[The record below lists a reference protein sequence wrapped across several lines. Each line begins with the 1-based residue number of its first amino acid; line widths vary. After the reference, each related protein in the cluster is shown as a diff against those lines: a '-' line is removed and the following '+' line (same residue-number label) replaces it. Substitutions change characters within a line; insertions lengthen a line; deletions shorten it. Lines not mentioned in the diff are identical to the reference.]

1 MIGWSRMHTLVAGT
15 AIVVVT
21 NVVAL
26 AGVAYNRSGDAE
38 STLQLSDR
46 ELREPSSWGF
56 ESENSGIA
64 LRMRWRVLGKRP
76 DDDQASRPY
85 FPISSGPPEWL
96 NSAKMAELGFDVSS
110 TDDSSDSRSRYSRQL
125 PKEVL
130 LVLELDGPAYH
141 EMLARAEAY
150 VERTADGRNQLERER
165 NENTRL
171 FVVDAGL
178 DADEL
183 RERYPSRS
191 RHAIV
196 RGTIRPWVVWDDN
209 EATLA
214 GHVSALS
221 VSQINVPLAF
231 RAPFDRQH
239 RRSARTGGNAP
250 FTVTVAYGRRLEPW
264 IVSTSGGDGA
274 R

>member
-1 MIGWSRMHTLVAGT
+1 MIGRSRMHTLVAG
-15 AIVVVT
+15 AVIIVVT
-21 NVVAL
+21 NVIAL
-26 AGVAYNRSGDAE
+26 AGVAYNRSGDPE
-38 STLQLSDR
+38 STFQLSDR
-46 ELREPSSWGF
+46 ELGEPSGWGF

-64 LRMRWRVLGKRP
+64 LRIRWRVLGKRP
-76 DDDQASRPY
+76 DDDQAGKPY

-110 TDDSSDSRSRYSRQL
+110 IDGSSASRSRYSRQL

-150 VERTADGRNQLERER
+150 VERAADGRNQLEREK

-183 RERYPSRS
+183 REKYPSRS

-196 RGTIRPWVVWDDN
+196 RGTIRPWVVWDDS
-209 EATLA
+209 EAALA

-221 VSQINVPLAF
+221 VSQVNVPLAY
-231 RAPFDRQH
+231 RAPFDPQH
-239 RRSARTGGNAP
+239 RRSGRTGGGAP

-264 IVSTSGGDGA
+264 IVSASVGDAA